1 MISTSR
7 PRRTGHPPVS
17 YRDNSTDDEI
27 TNAPSTQ
34 STQTTRRRRATG
46 RRQTSSDGGSDSDSD
61 SSEEFQARSTRRS
74 RPDAGLNNQ
83 PLATRSSRRMKNAT
97 NYNEDS
103 DQDFTRVETEISKRV
118 RPVPKTAS
126 TRRKRP
132 LPTQTISKGPFSAF
146 KRRKINQI
154 DTSQLGKT
162 KSTFATPVIPPGNI
176 PAWQTLPY
184 QILLSILQYASYPFY
199 RDASHDTGSIGWLIG
214 CSTLSKS
221 FHDAAIATLLYSPPL
236 FPADRAHGLQKLLDT
251 PQEILSTSYRNKI
264 KRLDIEVRNLLIKKS
279 GIDLIQF
286 IKQTPLLSAL
296 HLYHNYDRVGA
307 VGWAQPAAS
316 TGRAYSYPLELFQAL
331 DENAIRLKQWS
342 WNGRF
347 PDTKSVLEQ
356 MNRMHGRDCLK
367 GLTSLSVSN
376 LAAPGKVKDG
386 KVKDGK
392 VKDWK
397 VKDGKVKE
405 DEKGM
410 PEEFLTTALKMLPYL
425 QELKIQNCSIIN
437 NGVLKSMP
445 SHLVQLSII
454 NCGNFNSVDLLSYLT
469 DHGHGLE
476 ELILNGNQALD
487 LWFAGSLE
495 SLCPR
500 LRVFKMDLTYSD
512 PSAFHDV
519 DPHYE
524 AVFADGVFPT
534 WPRTL
539 QTIKVEN
546 LRNLDAEDAERFLGS
561 LIAIAPELK
570 DLRKLCISILLQ
582 HDGWRERAQLRQTW
596 MPKLEEIFLRQAPPP
611 AHFIPLSLLPPPFPA
626 MTTSSRPSTSHSNS
640 SSSLTTDDST
650 AATPNKRKS
659 ARIAKR
665 ELDGL
670 ANEAFQQTKSL
681 RQGKELG
688 RDNASGIEGL
698 RQSMCSEV
706 ILHIDGQRPADE
718 QFKEADFLDEEL
730 SGDEDWNGR
739 DIEAPSRSRSRNVS
753 RNAW

>member
-1 MISTSR
+1 
-7 PRRTGHPPVS
+7 V
-17 YRDNSTDDEI
+17 
-27 TNAPSTQ
+27 
-34 STQTTRRRRATG
+34 
-46 RRQTSSDGGSDSDSD
+46 
-61 SSEEFQARSTRRS
+61 
-74 RPDAGLNNQ
+74 
-83 PLATRSSRRMKNAT
+83 T

-103 DQDFTRVETEISKRV
+103 DQDFAPVEREVSRHV
-118 RPVPKTAS
+118 RPAPKPAS
-126 TRRKRP
+126 TRQKRP
-132 LPTQTISKGPFSAF
+132 LSKQTTSKGPFSAF
-146 KRRKINQI
+146 KRRKINQD
-154 DTSQLGKT
+154 DTSQFGKIKSISALPIIPLGK
-162 KSTFATPVIPPGNI
+162 IPP
-176 PAWQTLPY
+176 WQTLPY

-214 CSTLSKS
+214 CAALSKS
-221 FHDAAIATLLYSPPL
+221 FHDASVATLLYSPPL
-236 FPADRAHGLQKLLDT
+236 FPADRAHGLQKLLDK
-251 PQEILSTSYRNKI
+251 PQETLWTNYRNKI
-264 KRLDIEVRNLLIKKS
+264 KRLDIEVRSLLIKKS
-279 GIDLIQF
+279 GIDLIQL
-286 IKQTPLLSAL
+286 IKQTPLLTAL

-316 TGRAYSYPLELFQAL
+316 TGRAYSYPQELFQAL

-347 PDTKSVLEQ
+347 PDTKSVLDQ
-356 MNRMHGRDCLK
+356 MNRMHSRDCLK
-367 GLTSLSVSN
+367 GLTSLSISN
-376 LAAPGKVKDG
+376 LAAP
-386 KVKDGK
+386 
-392 VKDWK
+392 
-397 VKDGKVKE
+397 GKVKE

-410 PEEFLTTALKMLPYL
+410 PEDLLTTALKMLPEL
-425 QELKIQNCSIIN
+425 QDLEFQSCSIIN
-437 NGVLKSMP
+437 NAVLKSMP
-445 SHLVQLSII
+445 SQLRQLLIT

-469 DHGHGLE
+469 DHGHDLE

-512 PSAFHDV
+512 PSSFHDV

-534 WPRTL
+534 WPRAL
-539 QTIKVEN
+539 QTIEVEN

-570 DLRKLCISILLQ
+570 DLRKLCIRILLQ

-611 AHFIPLSLLPPPFPA
+611 AHFIPLALLPPPFPA

-640 SSSLTTDDST
+640 SSSFTTDDST

-670 ANEAFQQTKSL
+670 ANEAFERTKSS
-681 RQGKELG
+681 RKGK
-688 RDNASGIEGL
+688 DIAFDKAPGIEGL
-698 RQSMCSEV
+698 RQGMCSEV
-706 ILHIDGQRPADE
+706 VLHIDGQRPADE
-718 QFKEADFLDEEL
+718 QFKEADFLDDEL

-739 DIEAPSRSRSRNVS
+739 DVVAPSRSRT